1 MLVLNYLE
9 IKLIFYTML
18 SCFRSS
24 FKDKVQPI
32 IRGISIEENRRK
44 ILIARFVEEVE
55 LYDRKAKVA
64 ETFYM
69 IFNLIN
75 TY

>member
-1 MLVLNYLE
+1 
-9 IKLIFYTML
+9 ML

-64 ETFYM
+64 ETFY
-69 IFNLIN
+69 IFPGNNHTHRGVKEGL
-75 TY
+75 